1 MQGVH
6 NLQILGGSSKDTIRR
21 EIPQSLDHRMRIN
34 KIPYMDSYN
43 GLAKHNLSVKRDDII
58 MLLESHKFQSSSFKS
73 QLNL

>member
-34 KIPYMDSYN
+34 KIPYIDSDT
-43 GLAKHNLSVKRDDII
+43 GRAKHNLSVKRDDII
-58 MLLESHKFQSSSFKS
+58 ICYLSHTSSSLHL
-73 QLNL
+73 LNHN

>member
-34 KIPYMDSYN
+34 KIPYIDSYN

-58 MLLESHKFQSSSFKS
+58 ICYLSHTSSSLHL
-73 QLNL
+73 LNHN